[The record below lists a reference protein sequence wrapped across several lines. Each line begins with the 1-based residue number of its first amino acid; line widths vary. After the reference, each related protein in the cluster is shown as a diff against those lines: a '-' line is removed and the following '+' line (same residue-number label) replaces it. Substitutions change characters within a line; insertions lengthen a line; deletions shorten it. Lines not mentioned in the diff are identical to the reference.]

1 MDVYINNESF
11 LDALRSFA
19 VDYCEPKTVRIPD
32 YRQCPYVVER
42 HHEYVA
48 GAHTNPNAA
57 MALVYSYI
65 SSIASTRSSTWKGQ
79 DAKELSKSCAQYLD
93 IACKFNHTH
102 ANCIVGR
109 VYAQYLRV
117 QGINHND
124 IAIKYF
130 EAAAIQGAKDAV
142 ALCCN
147 YYSMKKTITN
157 KNSYYILLMGI
168 NYKIPNA
175 SKTLGIILYHGIEGV
190 VERNRDQAFKYFNNL
205 TTKDSEVMTYLSFMH
220 MHGHGVAINPEQ
232 SAKMIIEMAEIN
244 DLKALDLLRDQAER
258 SSRAAFVL
266 GLIYQR
272 GFFNRNGGSALEV
285 NEPYAMKWFTHAHLL
300 DPLNSFAARA
310 IDQTL
315 AKDEDLVDIT
325 INQLLENLQ
334 KLVNKEKYDFYSKEL
349 ERLTFIKDFEGIMTL
364 EYFKVISPLLKGEP
378 SAIIQNILRILD
390 KKKLEAESMY
400 DDALQIEKTSRDEA
414 AISKAFE
421 DALSRGST
429 PSLLKIV
436 ERVINGKEKGK
447 NLDWAYTTLMMLSK
461 FYCTEDMINKGW
473 MFFSTELYSIK
484 FLYATLHKKLKDSKI
499 PKEQAILETMNKEY
513 ECFNKC
519 ETLVNELNEMID
531 LNKIAKISK
540 RDWNL
545 VISTLDFGASTGH
558 LMAQNQLVRLF
569 STFRELKIHFS
580 WFWEKVKERKIQFLV
595 SSTI

>member
-1 MDVYINNESF
+1 MDRYINNERFVDS
-11 LDALRSFA
+11 LISFA
-19 VDYCEPKTVRIPD
+19 QDYCKPQTVRIPD
-32 YRQCPYVVER
+32 YRQCPYVPER
-42 HHEYVA
+42 HHEYVER
-48 GAHTNPNAA
+48 AHTNPNAT

-65 SSIASTRSSTWKGQ
+65 SSIASSGSSRWEGQ
-79 DAKELSKSCAQYLD
+79 DVKKLSKICAYYLA
-93 IACKFNHTH
+93 IACKYNHIH

-117 QGINHND
+117 QGINHNE

-130 EAAAIQGAKDAV
+130 EAAAFQGAKDAV

-147 YYSMKKTITN
+147 YYSITKTITN
-157 KNSYYILLMGI
+157 KNAYYILLMGI

-175 SKTLGIILYHGIEGV
+175 SKTLGIILYHGIGGV
-190 VERNRDQAFKYFNNL
+190 VEKNRDQAFRYFNNL
-205 TTKDSEVMTYLSFMH
+205 ATKDSEVKTYLSFMY

-244 DLKALDLLRDQAER
+244 DLKALGLLKDQAER
-258 SSRAAFVL
+258 SSKAAFVL

-272 GFFNRNGGSALEV
+272 GFSNRNRVSSLEI
-285 NEPYAMKWFTHAHLL
+285 NEPCAMKWFTQANLL

-325 INQLLENLQ
+325 INQILENLQ
-334 KLVNKEKYDFYSKEL
+334 KLVNKEKYDYYSKEL
-349 ERLTFIKDFEGIMTL
+349 ERLTFVKDFEGIMTL

-378 SAIIQNILRILD
+378 SAIIQNIFRILD

-400 DDALQIEKTSRDEA
+400 EDALQVEKTSRDEA

-429 PSLLKIV
+429 PSLLKII

-447 NLDWAYTTLMMLSK
+447 NLEWAYTTLMMLSK
-461 FYCTEDMINKGW
+461 FYCTEEMINKGW

-484 FLYATLHKKLKDSKI
+484 FLYATLHKKLKDTTTLKQ
-499 PKEQAILETMNKEY
+499 QAILETMNKEY
-513 ECFNKC
+513 ESYNRC
-519 ETLVNELNEMID
+519 ETLVKELNEMVD
-531 LNKIAKISK
+531 LNDIAKISK
-540 RDWNL
+540 REWHL
-545 VISTLDFGASTGH
+545 VISTLHFGASTGH
-558 LMAQNQLVRLF
+558 LMAEKQLVRLF
-569 STFRELKIHFS
+569 STFSQLKIHFS
-580 WFWEKVKERKIQFLV
+580 CFWEEVKERKIRILV